1 MPIIIFLWGSR
12 HIFYVNTKYRTSS
25 QNTTKFIVLCCTICF
40 TTTCFGTFSLG
51 HLQVVYTR
59 LEANVSCIQIYYI
72 NDDIAVIIV
81 QLKSYYGGYYGWA
94 LALGVG
100 WQGWNKVRILLSCNY
115 SLEWLSLCCSIKKAT
130 HPL

>member
-1 MPIIIFLWGSR
+1 MAVGIRKVIPSLYNLMASQFGISTRLKILNFIFFFTVRIIIFLWGSR

-81 QLKSYYGGYYGWA
+81 QLKS
-94 LALGVG
+94 
-100 WQGWNKVRILLSCNY
+100 
-115 SLEWLSLCCSIKKAT
+115 
-130 HPL
+130 